1 MNAISE
7 QFGYAHN
14 YVAAKKI
21 GHPLTLL
28 LLHGTGGDEFDMIPL
43 GRRLE
48 PAANILSPRGNVLEN
63 GLPRFFKRSSEG
75 VFDKEDIKKRT
86 QELAEFTERAAT
98 TYNFDLDKIVA
109 VGFSNGA
116 NIATSLLLFFPRLLA
131 GAILFRPMLPI
142 MPETEPDLS
151 KIPVLILAGLHDTT
165 VPKYQP
171 KRLSDLLCK
180 VGANVSLRWQES
192 GHTLT
197 EKEIEQ
203 AREWLRK
210 FNAGII
216 SGSEKSV

>member
-7 QFGYAHN
+7 QLSYAHN
-14 YVAAKKI
+14 FIAAKKI

-48 PAANILSPRGNVLEN
+48 SAANILSPRGNVLEN

-86 QELAEFTERAAT
+86 QELAEFTEKAST

-116 NIATSLLLFFPRLLA
+116 NIAASLLLFFPRLLA
-131 GAILFRPMLPI
+131 GAMLFRPMLPI
-142 MPETEPDLS
+142 MPETEPNLS
-151 KIPVLILAGLHDTT
+151 KIPVLILAGLYDTT

-180 VGANVSLRWQES
+180 AGANASLRWQEA
-192 GHTLT
+192 GHTIT
-197 EKEIEQ
+197 EKEIDQ
-203 AREWLRK
+203 AREWLQRFK
-210 FNAGII
+210 AGIM
-216 SGSEKSV
+216 SSSENSI